1 MNELNFYKIDIE
13 DLIKLS
19 IEKSLHHKINILK
32 INIDEDMSYDI
43 VNYLK
48 EMNITAETL
57 FPGIEGLAKS
67 LIQSHIRT

>member
-1 MNELNFYKIDIE
+1 
-13 DLIKLS
+13 
-19 IEKSLHHKINILK
+19 
-32 INIDEDMSYDI
+32 MSYDI